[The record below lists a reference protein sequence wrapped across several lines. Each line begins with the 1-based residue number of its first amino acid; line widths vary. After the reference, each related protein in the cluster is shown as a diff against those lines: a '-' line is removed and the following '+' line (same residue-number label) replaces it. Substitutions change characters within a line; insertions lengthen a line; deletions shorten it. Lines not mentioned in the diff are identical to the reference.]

1 MELND
6 RKVDRKPLRN
16 ASMHVL
22 MHPQTDGHRIG
33 QKHNALV
40 DHGMAQKS
48 VQKLEWKVTNGW
60 TDGQY

>member
-1 MELND
+1 VELND

-22 MHPQTDGHRIG
+22 MHAQTDRRQIG
-33 QKHNALV
+33 RKHNALV